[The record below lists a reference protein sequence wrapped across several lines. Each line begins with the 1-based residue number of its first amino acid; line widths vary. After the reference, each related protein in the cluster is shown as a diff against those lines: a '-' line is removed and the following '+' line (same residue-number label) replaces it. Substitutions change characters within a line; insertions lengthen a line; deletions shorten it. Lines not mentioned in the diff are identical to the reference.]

1 MNTLFVSS
9 NSARILNVIDNKGS
23 IVDDLAKSC
32 DVENFFFLVSVKLS
46 DEHTENR
53 SPFFSSS
60 IQQIIDGLGETFSE

>member
-1 MNTLFVSS
+1 MNTLFISS

-53 SPFFSSS
+53 SPFFPSS
-60 IQQIIDGLGETFSE
+60 IQQIIDGLGETLS